1 MMRINLTS
9 IPVQDQE
16 KALSFYTETLGFV
29 KKEDMP
35 MGEHR
40 WLTVVSPEG
49 ADGVELLLEP
59 LGFEPAKTFYKA
71 LYDAGI
77 PVTSFESVDLD
88 TEVARLKGL
97 GVSFRGD
104 AQNMGN
110 VKVVIFDDTCGNLV
124 CLTQR
129 IA

>member
-1 MMRINLTS
+1 MKINLTS

-16 KALSFYTETLGFV
+16 RALSFYTGKLGFV
-29 KKEDMP
+29 KKEDVP

-59 LGFEPAKTFYKA
+59 LGFEPAIDFYKA

-77 PVTSFESVDLD
+77 PVTSFESDDLD
-88 TEVARLKGL
+88 REVEQLKAL
-97 GVSFRGD
+97 GVEFRGD
-104 AQNMGN
+104 AQDMGN
-110 VKVVIFDDTCGNLV
+110 VRVVTFDDTCGNLV